1 VGSRVAWGPVA
12 ATIRPAAPPDAPEI
26 ARIYNEG
33 IAGRQAT
40 FETRARGADE
50 VAGWLAD
57 RGPLLVADDG
67 GRILGFARVSA
78 YSDREVYAGV
88 GEYGIYVDAAA
99 RGAGLGARL
108 LAALAGAAEQ
118 AGYHKLTA
126 KLFTSN
132 AASLALARRCGFA
145 DVGVHR
151 RHARL
156 DGEWRD
162 VLVVER
168 LLGSAAEGT

>member
-1 VGSRVAWGPVA
+1 MIRA
-12 ATIRPAAPPDAPEI
+12 AEPGDVPAI
-26 ARIYNEG
+26 TRIYNEG

-40 FETRARGADE
+40 FETRPRD
-50 VAGWLAD
+50 VQDVLQWLDDPA
-57 RGPLLVADDG
+57 PLLVAERDG
-67 GRILGFARVSA
+67 QVAGFARVTA

-88 GEYGIYVDAAA
+88 GEYGIYLDPAA
-99 RGAGLGARL
+99 RGGGVGTRL
-108 LAALAGAAEQ
+108 LDALAEVAEG

-126 KLFTSN
+126 KLFTTN
-132 AASLALARRCGFA
+132 QASLALARRCGFRA
-145 DVGVHR
+145 VGVHR

-168 LLGSAAEGT
+168 LLGDAAA

>member
-1 VGSRVAWGPVA
+1 VSAP
-12 ATIRPAAPPDAPEI
+12 IRPAADADAAAI
-26 ARIYNEG
+26 ARIYNAG

-40 FETRARGADE
+40 FEIRPRTGAE
-50 VAGWLAD
+50 VADWIGPGAP
-57 RGPLLVADDG
+57 PLLVAERDG
-67 GRILGFARVSA
+67 EVVGFARVSA

-88 GEYGIYVDAAA
+88 GEYGIYVDASAA
-99 RGAGLGARL
+99 GAGLGTRL
-108 LAALAGAAEQ
+108 LEALIAAAEA

-132 AASLALARRCGFA
+132 QASLALARRCGFRE
-145 DVGVHR
+145 VGIHQN
-151 RHARL
+151 HARL

-168 LLGSAAEGT
+168 LLGEAGRARP

>member
-1 VGSRVAWGPVA
+1 MIRA
-12 ATIRPAAPPDAPEI
+12 AVPADAAAL
-26 ARIYNEG
+26 ARIYNQG

-40 FETRARGADE
+40 FETRPRD
-50 VAGWLAD
+50 VQDVLQWLGE
-57 RGPLLVADDG
+57 RGPLLVAVRDG
-67 GRILGFARVSA
+67 EVAGFARVTA

-88 GEYGIYVDAAA
+88 GEYGIYVDEAA
-99 RGAGLGARL
+99 RGGGLGARL
-108 LAALAGAAEQ
+108 LEALAAAAEA

-132 AASLALARRCGFA
+132 EASLALARRCGFRE
-145 DVGVHR
+145 VGVHR
-151 RHARL
+151 NHARL

-168 LLGSAAEGT
+168 LLGAAAPILPSGSGRPA

>member
-1 VGSRVAWGPVA
+1 VL
-12 ATIRPAAPPDAPEI
+12 IRPAAGGDVQAI
-26 ARIYNEG
+26 AQIYNLG

-40 FETRARGADE
+40 FETRERSAVE
-50 VAGWLAD
+50 VSDWLGT
-57 RGPLLVADDG
+57 RGPLLVAEVDG
-67 GRILGFARVSA
+67 MVVGFARVSA

-88 GEYGIYVDAAA
+88 GEYGIYLAQSA
-99 RGAGLGARL
+99 RGGGVGTRL
-108 LAALAGAAEQ
+108 VEALAQAAER

-132 AASLALARRCGFA
+132 EASLALARRCGFRT
-145 DVGVHR
+145 VGTHL

-162 VLVVER
+162 VVVVER
-168 LLGSAAEGT
+168 LLGDAA

>member
-1 VGSRVAWGPVA
+1 MQLFS
-12 ATIRPAAPPDAPEI
+12 IRPARAADAAAI
-26 ARIYNEG
+26 ARIYNAG

-40 FETRARGADE
+40 FETRPRTAQD
-50 VAGWLAD
+50 VLQWLED
-57 RGPLLVADDG
+57 RGPVLVADHEG
-67 GRILGFARVSA
+67 TIAGFARVGA

-88 GEYGIYVDAAA
+88 GEYGIYVDASV
-99 RGAGLGARL
+99 RGGGVGARL
-108 LAALAGAAEQ
+108 LDALVEAADR

-132 AASLALARRCGFA
+132 AASLALARRCGF
-145 DVGVHR
+145 DEVGVHR
-151 RHARL
+151 THARL

-168 LLGSAAEGT
+168 LLGEAAQAADRAN

>member
-1 VGSRVAWGPVA
+1 MIRA
-12 ATIRPAAPPDAPEI
+12 AEPGDVPAI
-26 ARIYNEG
+26 TRIYNEG

-40 FETRARGADE
+40 FETRPRD
-50 VAGWLAD
+50 VQDVLQWLDDPA
-57 RGPLLVADDG
+57 PLLVAERDG
-67 GRILGFARVSA
+67 QVAGFARVTA

-88 GEYGIYVDAAA
+88 GEYGIYLDPAA
-99 RGAGLGARL
+99 RGGGVGTRL
-108 LAALAGAAEQ
+108 LDALAEAAEG

-126 KLFTSN
+126 KLFTTN
-132 AASLALARRCGFA
+132 QASLALARRCGFRA
-145 DVGVHR
+145 VGVHR

-168 LLGSAAEGT
+168 LLGDAAA

>member
-1 VGSRVAWGPVA
+1 MHMPVV
-12 ATIRPAAPPDAPEI
+12 IRPARDADVPAI
-26 ARIYNEG
+26 TRIYNEG

-40 FETRARGADE
+40 FETRPRTEAEVETWIQPGAR
-50 VAGWLAD
+50 
-57 RGPLLVADDG
+57 PLLVAQHGDAVA
-67 GRILGFARVSA
+67 GFARVTA

-99 RGAGLGARL
+99 RGAGIGVRL
-108 LAALAGAAEQ
+108 LDALAAEAER

-126 KLFTSN
+126 KLFRSN
-132 AASLALARRCGFA
+132 HASLALARRCGFRE
-145 DVGVHR
+145 VGIHR
-151 RHARL
+151 NHAQL

-168 LLGSAAEGT
+168 LLGPAA

>member
-1 VGSRVAWGPVA
+1 MHMPVV
-12 ATIRPAAPPDAPEI
+12 IRPARAADVPAI
-26 ARIYNEG
+26 TRIYNEG

-40 FETRARGADE
+40 FETRPRTEAE
-50 VAGWLAD
+50 VAIWIEPGA
-57 RGPLLVADDG
+57 RPLLVAEHAG
-67 GRILGFARVSA
+67 AVAGFARVTA

-88 GEYGIYVDAAA
+88 GEYGIYVDTST
-99 RGAGLGARL
+99 RGAGIGMRL
-108 LAALAGAAEQ
+108 LDALAAEAER

-132 AASLALARRCGFA
+132 HASLALARRCGFRE
-145 DVGVHR
+145 VGVHR
-151 RHARL
+151 SHAQL

-168 LLGSAAEGT
+168 LLGPAA